1 MNDHSANSL
10 PHNRKSR
17 LSTGIY
23 VTLLVLAGAGLL
35 AYAQA
40 YAQQLEPQAQRI
52 SQAAIHADHETLAA
66 TQARIKALNDK
77 GIRVDNY
84 HLAKAQCWLD
94 TSFHEYTRN
103 DRGGYPQAA
112 LDEAVKLIGALEAG
126 TDPGW
131 ETPLVNGAEKL
142 RPDLWAKYDSLKK
155 MEGFSC
161 AAQATA
167 CAEVEL
173 VHAGNE
179 IHDGGWRH
187 AKPYVQ
193 IAEDLT
199 AKAERREA
207 ECKQPEVAPPVET
220 EQFDLAADA
229 LFKFDRGDLAGML
242 PEGKAKL
249 DELVARL
256 NSVYANVERIRLV
269 GHTDRL
275 GTDAYNQK
283 LSDRRAWTVKQYLQ
297 DQGIS
302 APVQAEGAGES
313 QPTGTTTQCVGERAT
328 KILTQ
333 CLQPDRRVSVEI
345 TGVKRTKSTE

>member
-1 MNDHSANSL
+1 MNATRFPNL
-10 PHNRKSR
+10 FSR
-17 LSTGIY
+17 TALCIAI
-23 VTLLVLAGAGLL
+23 LAASVSSN
-35 AYAQA
+35 AQDA
-40 YAQQLEPQAQRI
+40 KLQPQQERI
-52 SQAAIHADHETLAA
+52 SQKAIRADHESYQA
-66 TQARIKALNDK
+66 TQGRIKTLNDK
-77 GIRVDNY
+77 GVRVDNY

-94 TSFHEYTRN
+94 TSFHEYTRT

-112 LDEAVKLIGALEAG
+112 MDESVKLIAALEAG
-126 TDPGW
+126 RDPGW
-131 ETPLVNGAEKL
+131 ETPLVNGADKL

-187 AKPYVQ
+187 AKPYLQ

-207 ECKQPEVAPPVET
+207 ECRQPEPAPQV

-229 LFKFDRGDLAGML
+229 LFKFDRGDLDGML
-242 PEGKAKL
+242 AQGRSKL
-249 DELVARL
+249 DELAARL
-256 NSVYANVERIRLV
+256 GQVYANVERIRLV

-275 GTDAYNQK
+275 GSDAYNQK
-283 LSDRRAWTVKQYLQ
+283 LSEQRAWTVKQYLQ
-297 DQGIS
+297 QQGINT
-302 APVQAEGAGES
+302 AIQAEGKGES
-313 QPTGTTTQCVGERAT
+313 EPTGRTTECRGERAT
-328 KILTQ
+328 HALPQ
-333 CLQPDRRVSVEI
+333 CLQPDRRVSVEVVG
-345 TGVKRTKSTE
+345 TRRPAQ

>member
-1 MNDHSANSL
+1 MNNDTRSSNTSSAK
-10 PHNRKSR
+10 RTR
-17 LSTGIY
+17 LSVMIY
-23 VTLLVLAGAGLL
+23 VSLLSLATVGIVAM
-35 AYAQA
+35 AHAQD
-40 YAQQLEPQAQRI
+40 AQLQPAPARI
-52 SQAAIHADHETLAA
+52 SQAAIHADHDTLQT
-66 TQARIKALNDK
+66 TQGRIKALNDK
-77 GIRVDNY
+77 GVRVDNY

-112 LDEAVKLIGALEAG
+112 LNEAVKLISALENGA
-126 TDPGW
+126 DPGW

-142 RPDLWAKYDSLKK
+142 RPDLWAKYDSLKR

-179 IHDGGWRH
+179 MHDGGWRH
-187 AKPYVQ
+187 AKPYIQ

-207 ECKQPEVAPPVET
+207 ECKQPAPEPQVER
-220 EQFDLAADA
+220 FDLSADA

-242 PEGKAKL
+242 PQGKAKL
-249 DELVARL
+249 DELAARL
-256 NSVYANVERIRLV
+256 NQAYANVESIRLV

-275 GTDAYNQK
+275 GSDAYNQK
-283 LSDRRAWTVKQYLQ
+283 LSEQRAWTVKQYLQ
-297 DQGIS
+297 QQGIS
-302 APVQAEGAGES
+302 AAIQAEGKGES
-313 QPTGTTTQCVGERAT
+313 QPTAGTADCKGERAN
-328 KILTQ
+328 KALTR

-345 TGVKRTKSTE
+345 VGTRKATQ